1 MHYISKHKIDS
12 LKNLIYDILLPEV
25 LQSWCTIIIYV
36 GEIEKPGRG
45 FRSLMMEKRKKKK
58 RSFLVYY
65 DGSLPPGFKT
75 Q

>member
-1 MHYISKHKIDS
+1 MDS

-45 FRSLMMEKRKKKK
+45 FRSLMMEKKK
-58 RSFLVYY
+58 RKDLS
-65 DGSLPPGFKT
+65 
-75 Q
+75 